1 MESNLLQNAKKCA
14 IVIPDDVRQEL
25 ERIERQLIP
34 LLNSVQKILGK
45 EPSVVTREQ
54 RRHSSHN

>member
-1 MESNLLQNAKKCA
+1 MENTLLNSEQQSA
-14 IVIPDDVRQEL
+14 IIPASDVRAEL

-34 LLNSVQKILGK
+34 LLISIQRLLGK

-54 RRHSSHN
+54 RRTQPAN

>member
-1 MESNLLQNAKKCA
+1 MESNLLQNTKECA
-14 IVIPDDVRQEL
+14 IVIPDDVRREL

-45 EPSVVTREQ
+45 EPSIVTREQ
-54 RRHSSHN
+54 RRHLSHN

>member
-1 MESNLLQNAKKCA
+1 MESNLLQNKQTCA

-34 LLNSVQKILGK
+34 LLNSVQRVLGK
-45 EPSVVTREQ
+45 EPSVLTREQ